1 MDHAKEKTFHGYVLQ
16 DDPGASHWVSHLQP
30 MPLQSRCT
38 LGISY
43 LQKVKGIFAKKCQ
56 ILEKDVILLGT

>member
-1 MDHAKEKTFHGYVLQ
+1 MLIDHAKEKTFHGYVLQ

-43 LQKVKGIFAKKCQ
+43 LQKVKGIFAKTRQ
-56 ILEKDVILLGT
+56 IHEKTLSY